1 MVKRH
6 DGGFLEEGL
15 CFFLTRKER
24 KQIIN
29 RKKNKEL

>member
-1 MVKRH
+1 MWV
-6 DGGFLEEGL
+6 DGGFMDEGL

-29 RKKNKEL
+29 RKKMKKEF